1 MPELIPAPNIGSII
15 KKRTKIQVG
24 EWGSPKH
31 IKKLFT
37 NSYDQNFGEI
47 EPRWQIY
54 FEVLDWIYF
63 C

>member
-47 EPRWQIY
+47 EPR
-54 FEVLDWIYF
+54 
-63 C
+63 